1 MKTTLALALAL
12 LTTSSLRAQVRE
24 TTASMSAGTR
34 PALEVELPVMDKKA
48 IVKAWSDFI
57 KDYKAKVSTKRSD
70 EVFADNAVIKS
81 LNGNNTVDLYAVPSV
96 GSSRAYLTVWFDL
109 GGAYLSRNTHA
120 TEYAAAE
127 KLLMDFAS
135 QAGKVALEAEVAA
148 EERKLKD
155 LEAQSANF
163 TKDNEK
169 LQKENDQME
178 KEIESLK
185 QKIEQNRATIQKN
198 QTDQTNKQREVE
210 SQRTKARDVQTKLRK
225 M

>member
-1 MKTTLALALAL
+1 MKTIFIFGL
-12 LTTSSLRAQVRE
+12 LLVATAPLRAQVRE

-81 LNGNNTVDLYAVPSV
+81 LNGNNTVDLYAMPSV

-120 TEYAAAE
+120 TEYVAAE

-135 QAGKVALEAEVAA
+135 QVGKVALEAEVAA
-148 EERKLKD
+148 EERKLKVM
-155 LEAQSANF
+155 EAETANF

-178 KEIESLK
+178 KEIEALK

-198 QTDQTNKQREVE
+198 QTEQTNKQREVE
-210 SQRTKARDVQTKLRK
+210 SQRDKSRGLQTKLRK